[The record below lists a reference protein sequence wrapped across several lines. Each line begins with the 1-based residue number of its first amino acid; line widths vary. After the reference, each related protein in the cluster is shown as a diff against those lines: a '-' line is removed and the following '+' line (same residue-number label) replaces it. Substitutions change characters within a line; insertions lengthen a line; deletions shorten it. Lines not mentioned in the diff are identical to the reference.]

1 MDHSQSRYQQIMVL
15 LVLFENQLLSDPLQ
29 FGFKPKSSCSHAL
42 FTFKTVVDHYVKS
55 GSTVTV
61 CALDIS
67 KAFDKV
73 DHYALLQ
80 VLMDKSLPRNFIGI
94 LFNWLTKCFAC
105 VRWGGAFSF
114 WFPISAGVRQG
125 GVLSPVLFALYMD
138 VLIRR
143 LRNAGFG
150 CHLLNEFYGCILYAD
165 DILLL
170 AHSLN
175 AVQHMLRLAEQFAV
189 EFDVK
194 YNSNKSVVMRIGSR
208 YKL

>member
-1 MDHSQSRYQQIMVL
+1 
-15 LVLFENQLLSDPLQ
+15 
-29 FGFKPKSSCSHAL
+29 
-42 FTFKTVVDHYVKS
+42 
-55 GSTVTV
+55 
-61 CALDIS
+61 
-67 KAFDKV
+67 
-73 DHYALLQ
+73 
-80 VLMDKSLPRNFIGI
+80 MDKSLPRNFIGI

-143 LRNAGFG
+143 LRHAGFG

-175 AVQHMLRLAEQFAV
+175 AVQCYDWLNNLQLSLTLSITV
-189 EFDVK
+189 I
-194 YNSNKSVVMRIGSR
+194 N
-208 YKL
+208 LLL

>member
-1 MDHSQSRYQQIMVL
+1 
-15 LVLFENQLLSDPLQ
+15 
-29 FGFKPKSSCSHAL
+29 
-42 FTFKTVVDHYVKS
+42 
-55 GSTVTV
+55 
-61 CALDIS
+61 
-67 KAFDKV
+67 
-73 DHYALLQ
+73 
-80 VLMDKSLPRNFIGI
+80 
-94 LFNWLTKCFAC
+94 
-105 VRWGGAFSF
+105 
-114 WFPISAGVRQG
+114 
-125 GVLSPVLFALYMD
+125 VLSPVLFALYMD

-175 AVQHMLRLAEQFAV
+175 AVQHMLRLSEQFAV

-208 YKL
+208 YNTSCEPLLWLEIS